1 MKRILATIVA
11 SFAISM
17 TIQAQWTPIPDSLI
31 VGESKYEVCYVDTL
45 IDYGTQ
51 VRLRTQMC
59 LPVTEEQVPVVV
71 MRIPYLPENFNISM
85 LPQPKQYAERGMGYI
100 IQNCRGTGG
109 SEGVFRP
116 NVDERRD
123 GLALLQWIEKQE
135 WISAVGMTGT
145 SYMSLACWIV
155 ADSLP
160 SKVKAIHTHHYGVD
174 RHLSAYNSGL
184 FRQDILTAWSIDNAK
199 EPINKPAKD
208 KSAPYYE
215 QERYMPQI
223 TMDVDKL
230 GCELPWYR
238 DWITHTDYND
248 QYWHQGVWETL
259 RSVPPKVTVPMTIV
273 AGHYDHHNEGTI
285 LGYQMLNSATKS
297 KSRLIVGAWNHS
309 FVTTPTI
316 HSPNHDKDIN
326 IDADAINW
334 LYSILVENEQP
345 SPEIL
350 VYSIGEDCWHRM
362 DQWPIEKSKCMTL
375 YLSGEKEGRN
385 VRWLADEGF
394 PIADQDTVTFVYDPQ
409 NPVMSVGGETLFTSE
424 ETRGSIVQ
432 PQPGYRDDVITYISA
447 PMEENVTI
455 DGKIKAVI
463 WMSTDVDDTSLSFK
477 VSEILPDGTSVN
489 IRSGI
494 TTLAYRNDRL
504 GNRQIYSPGDVEEL
518 TIETLP
524 IMWQVKRGH
533 RIRVDITS
541 SNFPEYAI
549 HSNYAGIWSL
559 QSKARKANQTIYYG
573 KKRPSRI
580 ILPLE

>member
-1 MKRILATIVA
+1 MNRKLTTIVTL
-11 SFAISM
+11 FALSM
-17 TIQAQWTPIPDSLI
+17 TAHAQWAPVPDSLI
-31 VGESKYEVCYVDTL
+31 AGKAKYEVHYVDTL
-45 IDYGTQ
+45 IDYGTE
-51 VRLRTQMC
+51 VKMRTQMC
-59 LPVTEEQVPVVV
+59 LPVTDEPVPVVV
-71 MRIPYLPENFNISM
+71 MRIPYLPENFNITM
-85 LPQPKQYAERGMGYI
+85 LPQTKQYAERGMGYI

-109 SEGVFRP
+109 SEGIFKP

-123 GLALLQWIEKQE
+123 GLAFLRWMEDQE

-223 TMDVDKL
+223 TMDVDLL

-238 DWITHTDYND
+238 DWISHTDYND
-248 QYWHQGVWETL
+248 EYWHQGVWETL
-259 RSVPPKVTVPMTIV
+259 RSIPPKVNVPMTIV

-285 LGYQMLNSATKS
+285 LGYQMLNSETKA

-309 FVTTPTI
+309 FVTTPTL
-316 HSPNHDKDIN
+316 HHPTHDKDIN

-334 LYSILVENEQP
+334 LYSILVENKEP
-345 SPEIL
+345 KPEIL
-350 VYSIGEDCWHRM
+350 VYSIGEDRWHSM
-362 DQWPIEKSKCMTL
+362 EQWPAESDRCMTL
-375 YLSGEKEGRN
+375 YLADGKDN
-385 VRWLADEGF
+385 VRPLANDERSLTE
-394 PIADQDTVTFVYDPQ
+394 QDVVTFIYDPQ

-424 ETRGSIVQ
+424 ETRGSIAQ
-432 PQPGYRDDVITYISA
+432 PQPGYRDDVISYISE
-447 PMEENVTI
+447 PMEDDVTI

-463 WMSTDVDDTSLSFK
+463 WMSTDVDDTSLAFK

-504 GNRQIYSPGDVEEL
+504 GNRQRYTPGDVEEL
-518 TIETLP
+518 SIETLP
-524 IMWQVKRGH
+524 ILWQVKKGH

-549 HSNYAGIWSL
+549 HSNYAGVWSL
-559 QSKARKANQTIYYG
+559 QSKTRIAHQKIFFG
-573 KKRPSRI
+573 KKRPSII
-580 ILPLE
+580 ILPIE